1 MGKILLEELDRE
13 DIKFCLNKYNKT
25 IRNSL
30 LLGQKEDIEGTD
42 LFYIHKTIEF
52 LLKKFNEQ

>member
-1 MGKILLEELDRE
+1 MEVLNKLDRE
-13 DIKFCLNKYNKT
+13 DIKFCLNKYNK
-25 IRNSL
+25 IVKNSL
-30 LLGQKEDIEGTD
+30 LLGQNKDIEGAD